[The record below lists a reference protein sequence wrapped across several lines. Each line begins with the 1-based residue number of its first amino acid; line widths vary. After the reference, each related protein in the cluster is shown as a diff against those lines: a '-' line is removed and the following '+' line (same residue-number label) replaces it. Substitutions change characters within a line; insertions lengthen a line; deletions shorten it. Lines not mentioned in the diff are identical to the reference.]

1 MKMLEN
7 IYTTKMS
14 ASKRTLQTRFAKIR
28 SGSGKLSKM
37 MALISG
43 AVVVAVMV
51 CATVVMASFNAQ
63 NAGSITVLWDGAQK
77 GLSHKPFVSNSEVYI
92 PLRETLN
99 ICGVNDQDITYDN
112 GKITVTFYPEKLGGN
127 PIRAYITAGQSN
139 ISFDLDSK
147 YRIMGITDARTAAQ
161 PECVRTTTHPA
172 LVLNDTTYIPLGM
185 ALRLKNYYYA
195 KNFDDRI
202 YLDLL
207 GSLEIREYDENGKYN
222 AVLCA
227 PIDMNKA
234 DKYNPSSY
242 CEKDEKVIIGTAED
256 FESENF
262 GHTEVNNYYYPVDA
276 KKHILVDDDGK
287 VIAVMPYENFK
298 HESVNPTGGG
308 TSMWTGVTRRANDP
322 FNAERGGFN
331 IFSNEKRIID
341 GKEYGYCLDYCF
353 IDFRYLAD

>member
-1 MKMLEN
+1 MP
-7 IYTTKMS
+7 
-14 ASKRTLQTRFAKIR
+14 
-28 SGSGKLSKM
+28 
-37 MALISG
+37 
-43 AVVVAVMV
+43 
-51 CATVVMASFNAQ
+51 TVVMASFNAQ

-77 GLSHKPFVSNSEVYI
+77 EPFISNSEVYS

-147 YRIMGITDARTAAQ
+147 YIIMGITGERTAAQ

-172 LVLNDTTYIPLGM
+172 LVLNNATYIPLGM

-242 CEKDEKVIIGTAED
+242 CEKDEKAVIGTAVD

-276 KKHILVDDDGK
+276 KKHILVDDAGK

-298 HESVNPTGGG
+298 HESVNPTGGR
-308 TSMWTGVTRRANDP
+308 TSMWRTISNYADD
-322 FNAERGGFN
+322 ALISKRGGIN
-331 IFSNEKRIID
+331 VFSNEKGIID
-341 GKEYGYCLDYCF
+341 GKERNYCLDYCF
-353 IDFRYLAD
+353 IDFRYLTN